1 MNYDYSEQNTYF
13 AKKGFSNLFLDE
25 IKSIVALQNPSVAI
39 LSKDDLPNSKV
50 CVETEPV

>member
-25 IKSIVALQNPSVAI
+25 IKSM
-39 LSKDDLPNSKV
+39 DDLPNSKV